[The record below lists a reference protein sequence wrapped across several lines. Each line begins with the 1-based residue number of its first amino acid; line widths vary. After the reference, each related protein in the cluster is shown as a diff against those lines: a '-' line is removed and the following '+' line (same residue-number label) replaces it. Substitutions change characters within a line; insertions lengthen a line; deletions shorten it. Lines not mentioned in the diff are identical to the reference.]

1 MRLCSRNDRNHETRQ
16 MTKRFL
22 FKLECKEKYQTTT
35 FYHQCMEAFDASPI
49 CALVD
54 SRFLSMHGGL
64 SPDLRTLAD
73 IENLNRF
80 QETPRSGLLCD
91 IIWADPRP
99 DFDDIHGEQPA
110 FEENTARRCFYFF
123 SYNAC
128 RDFLL
133 NNHLTSIIRGHEVQK
148 GGLRFFRESS
158 QTKFPV
164 LISLFSA
171 PNYCDSY
178 KNIAAILKLGRD
190 GELSTVRI
198 EDRKYPFILP
208 NYENGN

>member
-1 MRLCSRNDRNHETRQ
+1 
-16 MTKRFL
+16 
-22 FKLECKEKYQTTT
+22 
-35 FYHQCMEAFDASPI
+35 MEAFDTLPI

-54 SRFLSMHGGL
+54 SRFLCMHGGL

-73 IENLNRF
+73 IEHLDRF
-80 QETPRSGLLCD
+80 QETPHSGPLCD
-91 IIWADPRP
+91 LLWADPRS
-99 DFDDIHGEQPA
+99 DFDDLHNEQPA
-110 FEENTARRCFYFF
+110 FEENTARRCSYFF
-123 SYNAC
+123 SYYAC

-148 GGLRFFRESS
+148 GGVRFFRESS

-178 KNIAAILKLGRD
+178 KNIAAILKLDRN
-190 GELSTVRI
+190 GELSTVSI
-198 EDRKYPFILP
+198 EDRKHPFILP